1 MSKLNGLVHTCQ
13 KRICRTTQNFDC
25 RFTTNKLF
33 GRIQVFKW
41 IKVPLIISFV
51 NKYFTSNFLSC
62 CLWRIKLNYIRF
74 LGRLSTHSIIN
85 LLPQIH
91 FREKEGWE
99 GEGERGGEGEKKE
112 RISKLV
118 CLRSWPTSLPSKQN
132 IFMRNGNEAM
142 DVIGYSPFILGL
154 GRYPRPQA
162 QFFPLRTSRLVNNIY
177 VYLAYEEQTCRRILN
192 WK

>member
-1 MSKLNGLVHTCQ
+1 MQIYNEQIVWENSGF
-13 KRICRTTQNFDC
+13 KR
-25 RFTTNKLF
+25 
-33 GRIQVFKW
+33 

-51 NKYFTSNFLSC
+51 NKYFRSNFLSYR
-62 CLWRIKLNYIRF
+62 LWRIKLNYLQF

-85 LLPQIH
+85 LLPQNS
-91 FREKEGWE
+91 FQRERGMR
-99 GEGERGGEGEKKE
+99 GGGGERGREREKKE

-142 DVIGYSPFILGL
+142 DVIGYSPSILGL

-162 QFFPLRTSRLVNNIY
+162 QFFPLRTSQLVNNIY